1 MKKLL
6 RRTLPDNPFCQ
17 MLVACFGGCCVLSL
31 AAAAGEYV
39 GRKIVG

>member
-1 MKKLL
+1 MQKYL

-17 MLVACFGGCCVLSL
+17 TLLVLFGGGCALGL
-31 AAAAGEYV
+31 AMAAGEYV